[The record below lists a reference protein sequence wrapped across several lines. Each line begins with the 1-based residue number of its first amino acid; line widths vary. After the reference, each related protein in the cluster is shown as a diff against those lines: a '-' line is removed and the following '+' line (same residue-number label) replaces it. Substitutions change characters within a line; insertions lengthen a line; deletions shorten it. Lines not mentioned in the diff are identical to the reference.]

1 MAPAETKGE
10 VKDKGKKPKETP
22 AVGKAEGPADLA
34 EMARQN
40 VKQLEAA
47 NDFAMAAKGGS
58 LFNCK
63 IWKFRNI
70 AEARLII
77 LDPIVQPA
85 HFEKLREFIELNIR
99 GKAFTEATVGY
110 SPGDGFGHSA
120 GDFWLMSMRVK

>member
-1 MAPAETKGE
+1 MK
-10 VKDKGKKPKETP
+10 KDKGQEKPLTLIDVVSARFEKISQARDE
-22 AVGKAEGPADLA
+22 ANVL
-34 EMARQN
+34 ARQN

-70 AEARLII
+70 AGARLII

-120 GDFWLMSMRVK
+120 GDFWLMSMRAK